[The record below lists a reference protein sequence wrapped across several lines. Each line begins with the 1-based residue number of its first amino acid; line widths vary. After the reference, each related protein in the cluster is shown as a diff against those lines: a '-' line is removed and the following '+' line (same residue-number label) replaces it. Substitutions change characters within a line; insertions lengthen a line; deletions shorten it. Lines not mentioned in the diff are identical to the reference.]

1 LQETAAG
8 QRPGMDGAHV
18 DMLKDLSLEELRG
31 VADYLSR
38 LSPDL
43 SSIKERRSE

>member
-1 LQETAAG
+1 
-8 QRPGMDGAHV
+8 MDSEHV
-18 DMLKDLSLEELRG
+18 ARIRQMSLDERRG

-43 SSIKERRSE
+43 SSTRRR